1 MKSQLSILQESL
13 VAKRQ
18 VLLEIQEYNRK
29 QEEVF
34 SSEEVD
40 MSLFDE
46 AIEEKGR
53 LIERLTQLDDGF
65 EVMYQKLARELENNR
80 QKYAEQIRMLQQQIK
95 EITDLGVSIQA
106 QEARNKSLIESYFS
120 RERKNIHKSLQNST
134 KAYNFYK
141 SMSSLNAAS
150 NQPSYDSKQ

>member
-1 MKSQLSILQESL
+1 MSILQESL
-13 VAKRQ
+13 TAKRQ

-29 QEEVF
+29 QEAVF
-34 SSEEVD
+34 TAEEVD

-53 LIERLTQLDDGF
+53 LVQKLTRLDEGF
-65 EVMYQKLARELENNR
+65 EAMYEKLAKELEHNR
-80 QKYAEQIRMLQQQIK
+80 DKYAGQIRVLKQQIK

-120 RERKNIHKSLQNST
+120 RERSNMHRSLQNSA

-141 SMSSLNAAS
+141 SMSSLSAAG
-150 NQPSYDSKQ
+150 NQSSYDSKQ

>member
-13 VAKRQ
+13 TAKRQ

-65 EVMYQKLARELENNR
+65 EAMYQKLARELENNR
-80 QKYAEQIRMLQQQIK
+80 EKYAEQIRMLQQQIK

-106 QEARNKSLIESYFS
+106 QEARNKALIESYFS
-120 RERKNIHKSLQNST
+120 RERKNMHKSLQNST

-141 SMSSLNAAS
+141 NMSGLNAAS
-150 NQPSYDSKQ
+150 NQSSYDSKQ

>member
-1 MKSQLSILQESL
+1 MESQLSILQESL
-13 VAKRQ
+13 TAKRQ

-29 QEEVF
+29 QEAVF
-34 SSEEVD
+34 TAEEVD

-53 LIERLTQLDDGF
+53 LIDRLTQLDDGF
-65 EVMYQKLARELENNR
+65 DVMYQKLARELENNR
-80 QKYAEQIRMLQQQIK
+80 ERYADQIRAIQQQIK

-106 QEARNKSLIESYFS
+106 QEARNKSLVEKFFS
-120 RERKNIHKSLQNST
+120 RERKGMRASLQNSA

-141 SMSSLNAAS
+141 SMSSLNS
-150 NQPSYDSKQ
+150 VNNEPSYDSKQ

>member
-1 MKSQLSILQESL
+1 MSILQESL
-13 VAKRQ
+13 TAKRQ

-29 QEEVF
+29 QEAVF
-34 SSEEVD
+34 IAEEVD

-53 LIERLTQLDDGF
+53 LVQKLTQLDEGF
-65 EVMYQKLARELENNR
+65 EAMYEKLAKELEHNR
-80 QKYAEQIRMLQQQIK
+80 DKYAGQIRVLKQQIK

-120 RERKNIHKSLQNST
+120 RERSNMHRSLQNSA

-141 SMSSLNAAS
+141 SMSSLSAAG
-150 NQPSYDSKQ
+150 NQSSYDSKQ

>member
-1 MKSQLSILQESL
+1 M
-13 VAKRQ
+13 AKRQ
-18 VLLEIQEYNRK
+18 VLLEIQEYNRR

-65 EVMYQKLARELENNR
+65 EVMYQKLAQELENNR

-106 QEARNKSLIESYFS
+106 QEARNKSLIEAYFS

-141 SMSSLNAAS
+141 SMSGLNAANHQS
-150 NQPSYDSKQ
+150 SYDSKK

>member
-1 MKSQLSILQESL
+1 MRSQLSILQESL
-13 VAKRQ
+13 TAKRQ

-65 EVMYQKLARELENNR
+65 EVMYQELARELENNR
-80 QKYAEQIRMLQQQIK
+80 EKYAEQIRVLQQQIK

-120 RERKNIHKSLQNST
+120 RERKNMRKSLQNST

-150 NQPSYDSKQ
+150 NQSSYDSKQ

>member
-1 MKSQLSILQESL
+1 MSILQESL
-13 VAKRQ
+13 TAKRQ

-29 QEEVF
+29 QEAVF
-34 SSEEVD
+34 TAEEVD

-53 LIERLTQLDDGF
+53 LVQKLTRLDEGF
-65 EVMYQKLARELENNR
+65 EAMYEKLAKELEHNR
-80 QKYAEQIRMLQQQIK
+80 DKYAGQIRVLKQQIK

-120 RERKNIHKSLQNST
+120 RERSNMHRSLQNSA

-141 SMSSLNAAS
+141 SMSGLSAAG
-150 NQPSYDSKQ
+150 NQSSYDSKQ

>member
-1 MKSQLSILQESL
+1 MESQLSILQESL
-13 VAKRQ
+13 TAKRQ

-29 QEEVF
+29 QEAVF
-34 SSEEVD
+34 TAEEVD

-53 LIERLTQLDDGF
+53 LVQKLTQLDEGF
-65 EVMYQKLARELENNR
+65 EAMYEKLAKELEHNR
-80 QKYAEQIRMLQQQIK
+80 DKYAGQIRVLKQQIK

-120 RERKNIHKSLQNST
+120 RERSNMHRSLQNSA

-141 SMSSLNAAS
+141 SMSSLSVAG
-150 NQPSYDSKQ
+150 NQSSYDSKQ

>member
-1 MKSQLSILQESL
+1 MSILQESL
-13 VAKRQ
+13 TEKRQ

-29 QEEVF
+29 QEAVF
-34 SSEEVD
+34 TAEEVD

-53 LIERLTQLDDGF
+53 LGQKLTPLDEGF
-65 EVMYQKLARELENNR
+65 EAMYEKLAKELEHNR
-80 QKYAEQIRMLQQQIK
+80 DKYAGQIRVLKQQIK

-120 RERKNIHKSLQNST
+120 RERSNMHRSLQNSA

-141 SMSSLNAAS
+141 SMSSLSAAG
-150 NQPSYDSKQ
+150 NQSSYDSKQ

>member
-1 MKSQLSILQESL
+1 MSILQESL
-13 VAKRQ
+13 TEKRQ

-29 QEEVF
+29 QEAVF
-34 SSEEVD
+34 TAEEVD

-53 LIERLTQLDDGF
+53 LVQKLTQLDEGF
-65 EVMYQKLARELENNR
+65 EAMYEKLAKELEHNR
-80 QKYAEQIRMLQQQIK
+80 DKYAGQIRVLKQQIK

-120 RERKNIHKSLQNST
+120 RERSN
-134 KAYNFYK
+134 
-141 SMSSLNAAS
+141 MSSLSAAG
-150 NQPSYDSKQ
+150 NQSSYDSKQ

>member
-34 SSEEVD
+34 SSDEVD

-80 QKYAEQIRMLQQQIK
+80 EKYAEQIRMLQQQIK

-106 QEARNKSLIESYFS
+106 QEARNKALIESYFS
-120 RERKNIHKSLQNST
+120 RERKNMRKSLQNSA
-134 KAYNFYK
+134 KAFNFYK
-141 SMSSLNAAS
+141 NMSGLNAVN
-150 NQPSYDSKQ
+150 NQSSYDSKQ

>member
-13 VAKRQ
+13 AAKRQ

-34 SSEEVD
+34 MAEEVD

-46 AIEEKGR
+46 AIEEKEN
-53 LIERLTQLDDGF
+53 LIQKLTLLDDGF
-65 EVMYQKLARELENNR
+65 EAMYEKLAKELEGNR
-80 QKYAEQIRMLQQQIK
+80 EKYAGQIRILQQQIK

-106 QEARNKSLIESYFS
+106 QEARNKSLIEKYFS
-120 RERKNIHKSLQNST
+120 RERKSMHRELQNSA

-141 SMSSLNAAS
+141 SMSSLSAAS
-150 NQPSYDSKQ
+150 NQPTYDSKK

>member
-34 SSEEVD
+34 SSDEVD

-80 QKYAEQIRMLQQQIK
+80 EKYAEQIRMLQQQIK

-106 QEARNKSLIESYFS
+106 QEARNKALIESYFS
-120 RERKNIHKSLQNST
+120 RERKNMRKSLQNSA

-141 SMSSLNAAS
+141 NMSGLNAVN
-150 NQPSYDSKQ
+150 NQSSYDSKQ

>member
-1 MKSQLSILQESL
+1 MSILQESL

-18 VLLEIQEYNRK
+18 ILLEIQEYNRK
-29 QEEVF
+29 QEAVF
-34 SSEEVD
+34 TAEEVD

-65 EVMYQKLARELENNR
+65 DSMYQKLARELENNR
-80 QKYAEQIRMLQQQIK
+80 ERYADQIHTIQQQIK

-106 QEARNKSLIESYFS
+106 QEARNKSLVESFFS
-120 RERKNIHKSLQNST
+120 RERKNIHTSLQNSA

-150 NQPSYDSKQ
+150 NEPSYDSKK

>member
-1 MKSQLSILQESL
+1 MESQLSILQESL

-34 SSEEVD
+34 TAEEVD

-65 EVMYQKLARELENNR
+65 ETMYQKLERELENNR
-80 QKYAEQIRMLQQQIK
+80 EKYAAQIRVLQQQIK
-95 EITDLGVSIQA
+95 EITDLGISIQA
-106 QEARNKSLIESYFS
+106 QEARNKSLIENYFS
-120 RERKNIHKSLQNST
+120 KERKNMHKSLQNSA

-141 SMSSLNAAS
+141 SMSSLSAAS
-150 NQPSYDSKQ
+150 NYSSYDSKQ

>member
-1 MKSQLSILQESL
+1 MSILQESL
-13 VAKRQ
+13 TAKRQ

-29 QEEVF
+29 QEAVF
-34 SSEEVD
+34 TAEEVD

-53 LIERLTQLDDGF
+53 LVQKLTRLDEGF
-65 EVMYQKLARELENNR
+65 EAMYEKLAKELEHNR
-80 QKYAEQIRMLQQQIK
+80 DKYAGQIRVLKQQIK

-120 RERKNIHKSLQNST
+120 RERSNMHRSLQNSA
-134 KAYNFYK
+134 KAYYFYK
-141 SMSSLNAAS
+141 SMSSLSAAG
-150 NQPSYDSKQ
+150 NQSSYDSKQ